1 MKVCNTAV
9 DNQAHKCHS
18 PPQSGGRPDRAK
30 RGPESILSTG
40 RFLSIWGFSVRFSQ
54 RKAIEF
60 GRSLVR
66 CGIMYVFF
74 KKSSQAT
81 DEGRQTTDDGQRRR
95 CHFNSIQFNSNG
107 FDSNR
112 FNSGQIEFNSIGP
125 FVQISVQI
133 SVEKCVSKHIFGKNI
148 FYEKYFYF

>member
-1 MKVCNTAV
+1 MLLP
-9 DNQAHKCHS
+9 S
-18 PPQSGGRPDRAK
+18 QSGGRPDRAK

-40 RFLSIWGFSVRFSQ
+40 RFLSIWGFSVRFSKG
-54 RKAIEF
+54 KAIEF

-133 SVEKCVSKHIFGKNI
+133 LVETCVFETYFWQKHFLRKIFSFLKHIVI
-148 FYEKYFYF
+148 FQS